1 MGDVDDDLR
10 LADALV
16 MVAVRL
22 PRVLRALDEAPQLSA
37 SEASALAVLVHG
49 GAMNIGT
56 LARHEAVRPPS
67 MTRTVTRMEEKRLVR
82 RRPDPLDGRG
92 WVIEAS
98 ARGRRLLLEGH
109 ARKLEP
115 LVAWL
120 HGLDDGQKQQLMDAL
135 PVLQAMSM
143 LTTTETGT
151 D

>member
-1 MGDVDDDLR
+1 MGDVDDDRR

-22 PRVLRALDEAPQLSA
+22 PRVLRALDEAPRLSS
-37 SEASALAVLVHG
+37 SEASTLAVLVHG

-56 LARHEAVRPPS
+56 LAQHEGVRPPS
-67 MTRTVTRMEEKRLVR
+67 MTRTVTRLEEKRLVR
-82 RRPDPLDGRG
+82 RSPDPFDGRG

-109 ARKLEP
+109 ARKLKP
-115 LVAWL
+115 LVDWL
-120 HGLDDGQKQQLMDAL
+120 RDLDDARKQQLVDAL
-135 PVLQAMSM
+135 PVLQALSM
-143 LTTTETGT
+143 LATPDGGA